1 MGRKSTETKLKEQ
14 HLAKIAAA
22 EARAEKTRLETAIK
36 SGEYVLRRGVKFYAA
51 GLCAGSKER
60 NARVLFVR
68 IARAFF
74 VPAARKG

>member
-36 SGEYVLRRGVKFYAA
+36 SGEYVLRRG
-51 GLCAGSKER
+51 C
-60 NARVLFVR
+60 VR
-68 IARAFF
+68 GQKRET
-74 VPAARKG
+74 PACCS